1 MLSCCASRF
10 VILEE
15 PNGSH
20 HQTKDPF
27 SLRKQRSLPSVCGR
41 HSIRH
46 VRQQKT
52 CCFVAL
58 RLGRC
63 FSHGRA
69 DPARSAHFK
78 NLAAR
83 LTHTEVRSRGK
94 CRVLPWLH
102 SLSGDTALAFFDQG
116 RPSRIRPTMIEW
128 LVALRLCGLDDV
140 SHTLGLIRLGQPTLK
155 I

>member
-1 MLSCCASRF
+1 MTKTIFEVPKWLNLCELCVLLWKIISVFRLKLNFESRMLWIHVHWRFEVLKPVEENGIDRRTRSSQSLNEWYCCASRF

-63 FSHGRA
+63 L
-69 DPARSAHFK
+69 
-78 NLAAR
+78 N
-83 LTHTEVRSRGK
+83 TV
-94 CRVLPWLH
+94 
-102 SLSGDTALAFFDQG
+102 
-116 RPSRIRPTMIEW
+116 
-128 LVALRLCGLDDV
+128 
-140 SHTLGLIRLGQPTLK
+140 GLIRLGQPTLK